1 MGVHSEV
8 ISDVCLVD
16 YDETE
21 FENQYKILH
30 NIVQKEMKEIRV
42 KTTLLNNGLKNT
54 FQWSMDVRPLYQ
66 KKMLKIKSLL
76 KGGGV
81 MLLESWVQ
89 GANYSSNPD
98 MPSEAWL
105 SVLER

>member
-1 MGVHSEV
+1 
-8 ISDVCLVD
+8 
-16 YDETE
+16 
-21 FENQYKILH
+21 
-30 NIVQKEMKEIRV
+30 
-42 KTTLLNNGLKNT
+42 
-54 FQWSMDVRPLYQ
+54 MDTRPLYQ